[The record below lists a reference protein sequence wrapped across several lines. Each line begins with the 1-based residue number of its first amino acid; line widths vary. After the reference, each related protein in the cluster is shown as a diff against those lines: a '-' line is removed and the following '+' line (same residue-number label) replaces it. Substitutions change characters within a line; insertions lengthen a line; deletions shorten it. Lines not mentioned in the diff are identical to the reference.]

1 MRGVLLWE
9 IEAAQRAISSIK
21 KKLTLNKNGCTSNYF
36 FSGYWWLLLRV
47 VIISRGKGG
56 YD

>member
-9 IEAAQRAISSIK
+9 IEAALRAISSLK

-36 FSGYWWLLLRV
+36 FSGFWWLLLCV
-47 VIISRGKGG
+47 VIICRGRGD

>member
-9 IEAAQRAISSIK
+9 IEAAQRAISSLK
-21 KKLTLNKNGCTSNYF
+21 KKLTLNKNGCTFNYF
-36 FSGYWWLLLRV
+36 FSGYWWLLLFV
-47 VIISRGKGG
+47 VSICRGKGD